1 MMPVIWRPPRPR
13 SPDSPR
19 PQTGQTDQQLKEKEQ
34 QQQWWQH
41 TAEYAGYNY
50 VAAFGQYWELACAG
64 KRVRVRAAQLQH
76 RVPCWG
82 YVFEELPPTPAA
94 VAAGQAAQEAGMRH
108 AGGAGVRGSGRK
120 VRAGG
125 EWQRSQRQSC
135 SRGKPQ
141 TLPKLHTQGRRLWPL
156 AALQALQA
164 TSVASH
170 LNLRHL
176 CCLLPFT
183 LSRL

>member
-13 SPDSPR
+13 TPDSPR
-19 PQTGQTDQQLKEKEQ
+19 PQTGQTAQQLKEKEQ

-94 VAAGQAAQEAGMRH
+94 AAAGQAAQDAGARH
-108 AGGAGVRGSGRK
+108 AGGAAARGRGRK
-120 VRAGG
+120 VRAGREQQG
-125 EWQRSQRQSC
+125 SERAGC
-135 SRGKPQ
+135 SRGRATMAHVLSPALGPSRSHPVV
-141 TLPKLHTQGRRLWPL
+141 LPVQSHKQGGGRCRRLSMLL
-156 AALQALQA
+156 A
-164 TSVASH
+164 SY
-170 LNLRHL
+170 
-176 CCLLPFT
+176 
-183 LSRL
+183 